1 MITTREAMRMTQVFI
16 FALMIDA
23 AVVCVGLAQKRNM
36 WAFIV
41 VYWAI
46 LTLKNAWDFV
56 AGWM

>member
-1 MITTREAMRMTQVFI
+1 MTQVFI